1 MVAGP
6 SQAIINQALQTRD
19 SGVTITGSDRF
30 TSMLPQDGE
39 VNFSGVV
46 YQNLGALLGPLVK
59 LGAAASKLTQDQ
71 MTIAQELS
79 SEARPSLI
87 VAYGGKDSITLV
99 FTHEGGL
106 LSSGVASFFSL
117 KGLMGVK
124 DMVGQSVMQ
133 MGN

>member
-1 MVAGP
+1 
-6 SQAIINQALQTRD
+6 
-19 SGVTITGSDRF
+19 DRF

-106 LSSGVASFFSL
+106 L
-117 KGLMGVK
+117 
-124 DMVGQSVMQ
+124 
-133 MGN
+133 